1 MIDYCLQKIVK
12 KLIKRQFIKPD
23 TDFELRFDDDP
34 RNIISLN
41 SLSLTSTSYILSPV
55 TAVTIYYPK
64 FNVERNLVKILLDE
78 IIWRFSCFD
87 VLQASNIYEQIL
99 KGADV
104 VYDKKSNIINKD
116 SYLDDYK
123 IRVYTHVLPKKYL
136 DSFLYKNDLI
146 NHRKFETLL
155 QVGNTCINKTDYNAA
170 LKYINTYTKE
180 VRKMFDIPYSKGV
193 DSKAMLEHIL
203 TDLCNF
209 KVRIR
214 ESKGDTIKN
223 VLIIEKV

>member
-23 TDFELRFDDDP
+23 TYFELRFDDDP
-34 RNIISLN
+34 TNIISLN
-41 SLSLTSTSYILSPV
+41 SLSLTTTSYVLSPV

-64 FNVERNLVKILLDE
+64 FKVERNLVKILLDE

-87 VLQASNIYEQIL
+87 VLQASNIYEKIL
-99 KGADV
+99 KDADI
-104 VYDKKSNIINKD
+104 VYDKKSNIINKE

-123 IRVYTHVLPKKYL
+123 IRVYTHVLPQKYL
-136 DSFLYKNDLI
+136 DSFLYKNDLL
-146 NHRKFETLL
+146 NHRKLETLL
-155 QVGNTCINKTDYNAA
+155 QVGNTCITKTDYNAA

-193 DSKAMLEHIL
+193 DSKAMLERIL

-214 ESKGDTIKN
+214 DSKGDTIKN